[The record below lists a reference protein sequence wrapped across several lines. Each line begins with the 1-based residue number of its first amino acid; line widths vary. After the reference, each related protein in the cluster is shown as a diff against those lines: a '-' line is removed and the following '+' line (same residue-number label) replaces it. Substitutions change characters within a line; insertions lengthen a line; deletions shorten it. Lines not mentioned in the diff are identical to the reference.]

1 MAITGQSFSLQLTP
15 MQIPEAF
22 PASEVAIAW
31 QGTNISAE
39 PNLSLLLCPGE
50 PSEMVVQVKNLGRHN
65 LQLSLQV
72 EGDFPSHWCRIGT
85 EGSDILAGQQMDA
98 VLYFQIAADFFER
111 HESLSPHEKMLKL
124 DYQGRLAVHST
135 EPHTGRRQIEF
146 ASFKLHLRPRSVYLD
161 HLPDIYQEID
171 FVGRFLKIFEQAFEP
186 AVNSLDSLWAYLDP
200 VTAPQRL
207 LPFLAHWV
215 GWEPESYLPLNRQR
229 DLIRHAMQIYRWR
242 GTRRGLRF
250 YLHLATGLPLDDD
263 LEREEDK
270 HIGISESF
278 HRGFI
283 LGEATLGENAT
294 LGGGRPYHF
303 SVQISVDD
311 LEQVDERLVRSV
323 IEQEKPAFCTYD
335 LAISVR
341 QEDSAPSRPLNPP
354 ILGDFER
361 SGSPPELGDLGG

>member
-15 MQIPEAF
+15 MQIPEAA
-22 PASEVAIAW
+22 PASEVMIAW
-31 QGTNISAE
+31 QGTEISTD

-50 PSEMVVQVKNLGRHN
+50 PSEMVVQVKNLERNH
-65 LQLSLQV
+65 LQLSLEV
-72 EGDFPSHWCRIGT
+72 EGDFPAHWCRVGT
-85 EGSDILAGQQMDA
+85 EGSEILAGQQMDA
-98 VLYFQIAADFFER
+98 VLYFQIAADFFEQ
-111 HESLSPHEKMLKL
+111 HDSLSPYEKILKL
-124 DYQGRLAVHST
+124 DYQGRLVVHSI
-135 EPHTGRRQIEF
+135 EPNTGRRQIEF
-146 ASFKLHLRPRSVYLD
+146 AAFKLYLRPRSLYLQ

-215 GWEPESYLPLNRQR
+215 GWQPESYLPLNRQR

-250 YLHLATGLPLDDD
+250 YLHLATGLPLDDH
-263 LEREEDK
+263 LECEENK
-270 HIGISESF
+270 HIAISESF

-283 LGEATLGENAT
+283 LGEACLGQDAT

-303 SVQISVDD
+303 SVQISVDNFD
-311 LEQVDERLVRSV
+311 PVSERLVRSV

-335 LAISVR
+335 LTIGVR
-341 QEDSAPSRPLNPP
+341 QV
-354 ILGDFER
+354 I
-361 SGSPPELGDLGG
+361 GGVTENVAIGTS